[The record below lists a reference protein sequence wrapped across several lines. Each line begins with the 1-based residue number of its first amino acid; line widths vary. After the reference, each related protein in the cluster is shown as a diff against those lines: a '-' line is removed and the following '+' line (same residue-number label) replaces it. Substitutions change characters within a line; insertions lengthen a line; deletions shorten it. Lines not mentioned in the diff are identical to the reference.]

1 MEDGGRW
8 VYGSVGNRWAAQQAE
23 ALMSAFDWTAAPQLH
38 QPRRNFHMDSA
49 CGICTA
55 VNGEPGG
62 GPAILR
68 SFERLRSVVFV
79 WGQEAAPHSPIRCAT
94 WRISS
99 PRHLF
104 SPQPRPARHCGYP
117 FCHVVNGHWLRIR
130 TLKKKKAVL
139 KRGSPSSRVFWF
151 S

>member
-1 MEDGGRW
+1 M
-8 VYGSVGNRWAAQQAE
+8 YGSVGNRWAAQHTE
-23 ALMSAFDWTAAPQLH
+23 ALMSAFDWIAAPQLH
-38 QPRRNFHMDSA
+38 RPRRNFHMDSA

-62 GPAILR
+62 GPTILR
-68 SFERLRSVVFV
+68 SFERLRSAAFV
-79 WGQEAAPHSPIRCAT
+79 WGQKAAPHSPIRCSA

-104 SPQPRPARHCGYP
+104 SPRPRPARHCGCP
-117 FCHVVNGHWLRIR
+117 FCHVSNSYWLCTR
-130 TLKKKKAVL
+130 TLKKKTTML
-139 KRGSPSSRVFWF
+139 KRGSPSSRVLCF